1 MEPQQ
6 EMVFRQY
13 ELMVNSSLQLTNWRQ
28 GANNFFLAVNAA
40 LLTIAAYLYSLS
52 LLTGIIIGLMGVA
65 IAVLW
70 HSTIVYFK
78 ALNKAKFSVIE
89 EMEKQLPIPM
99 FQLEYSYFKKENTKI
114 ATQIEC
120 GIPYLFGFAYFL
132 IVALNALKIGKI
144 I

>member
-1 MEPQQ
+1 MGTEQ
-6 EMVFRQY
+6 EMIFNQY
-13 ELMVNSSLQLTNWRQ
+13 ELMVNSSLQLTSWRQ

-52 LLTGIIIGLMGVA
+52 PLTGIVIGGMGIA

-70 HSTIVYFK
+70 HSTITYFK

-99 FQLEYSYFKKENTKI
+99 FKLEYSHFKKENTKI

-120 GIPYLFGFAYFL
+120 GIPWLFGIAYL
-132 IVALNALKIGKI
+132 LVVALTGLKFAKI

>member
-1 MEPQQ
+1 MESDQ
-6 EMVFRQY
+6 EMIFRQY
-13 ELMVNSSLQLTNWRQ
+13 ELIVNSSLQLTSWRQ

-40 LLTIAAYLYSLS
+40 LLTIAAYLYTLS
-52 LLTGIIIGLMGVA
+52 PLTGIIIGLMGVA
-65 IAVLW
+65 IAVMW

-78 ALNKAKFSVIE
+78 ALNKAKFSVID

-99 FQLEYSYFKKENTKI
+99 FRLEHSHFKKENTKI

-120 GIPYLFGFAYFL
+120 GIPWLFGIAYITVVILYILRIF
-132 IVALNALKIGKI
+132 KI

>member
-1 MEPQQ
+1 MDPQQ
-6 EMVFRQY
+6 EMIFRQY

-40 LLTIAAYLYSLS
+40 LLTIATYLYSLS
-52 LLTGIIIGLMGVA
+52 PLTGIVIGVIGIA

-70 HSTIVYFK
+70 HSTIIYFK
-78 ALNKAKFSVIE
+78 ALNKAKFNVIE

-99 FQLEYSYFKKENTKI
+99 FHLEYSHFKKENTKI
-114 ATQIEC
+114 ATEIEC
-120 GIPYLFGFAYFL
+120 GIPWLFGIAYVL
-132 IVALNALKIGKI
+132 VGALNILKFIKI

>member
-1 MEPQQ
+1 MEPEQ
-6 EMVFRQY
+6 EMIFNQY
-13 ELMVNSSLQLTNWRQ
+13 ELMVNSSLQLTSWRQ
-28 GANNFFLAVNAA
+28 GANNFFLAVNTA

-52 LLTGIIIGLMGVA
+52 PLTGFIVGLMGIA
-65 IAVLW
+65 IAVMW

-78 ALNKAKFSVIE
+78 TLNKAKFSVIE

-99 FQLEYSYFKKENTKI
+99 FRLEYSHFNKENTKN

-120 GIPYLFGFAYFL
+120 QIPWLFGIAYV
-132 IVALNALKIGKI
+132 IVVILNILKIFNI

>member
-1 MEPQQ
+1 MEPTQ
-6 EMVFRQY
+6 ETIFRQY
-13 ELMVNSSLQLTNWRQ
+13 ELMVNSSLQVTNWRQ

-52 LLTGIIIGLMGVA
+52 PITGIVIGAMGIC

-99 FQLEYSYFKKENTKI
+99 FQLEYLHFKKENTNI
-114 ATQIEC
+114 ATHIEC
-120 GIPYLFGFAYFL
+120 GIPWLFGLAYVL
-132 IVALNALKIGKI
+132 MIILNILKVGKI

>member
-1 MEPQQ
+1 MEPNQ
-6 EMVFRQY
+6 EMIFRQY
-13 ELMVNSSLQLTNWRQ
+13 DLMVNSSLQVTSWRQ

-52 LLTGIIIGLMGVA
+52 PLTGIVIGAMGVA

-89 EMEKQLPIPM
+89 EMEKHLPIPM
-99 FQLEYSYFKKENTKI
+99 FQLEYSHFKKENTKI
-114 ATQIEC
+114 ATQIER
-120 GIPYLFGFAYFL
+120 GIPYLFGVAYVL
-132 IVALNALKIGKI
+132 IVALNVLK
-144 I
+144 